1 MILVIVPGLAPP
13 DGLLLPVPTLGTR
26 GSKRLCFVWASSDS
40 LLNLHFITVPY
51 GVILGIFSGLAL
63 VKF

>member
-1 MILVIVPGLAPP
+1 MIVVIVPGLAPP
-13 DGLLLPVPTLGTR
+13 EGLLLPVPAPGTC
-26 GSKRLCFVWASSDS
+26 GSKRLRFVWASSDS
-40 LLNLHFITVPY
+40 LLNLHFIIVPY